1 MNISLII
8 PSYNTEKHLIN
19 TYNSIRKYY
28 KDIELV
34 IINDGSTDN
43 TSEWLDALED
53 NNVIKINSK
62 ERKGHTFFYDEGMR
76 QATNEIVGIMHS
88 DMIIGPNYVEN
99 VLKHLE
105 RGKVVCATR
114 IEPPIHPASKE
125 KIVMDFG
132 MDHNDLK
139 LDEFE
144 KFCNE
149 KSNEFKDITTKG
161 IFAPW
166 VLYKED
172 HFAIGGHDQI
182 FAPYGYEDSDI
193 FNRWILAGYEMIHS
207 RDAFVYHLTCRG
219 HRWNNGI
226 GIENDD
232 YQVTMNRC
240 SRDFVRKW
248 GDWITNNEYQ
258 FPIINP
264 KYDIGFIVNNCNH
277 QLLKVLEPWCSTI
290 YVDESNDIVL
300 RDNYIRLEQPNTSFN
315 LHDRVKPLD
324 NEKNNEILVTI
335 NGNNFT
341 QQDLQAI
348 YQLPNILANSGEPAF
363 HGELG
368 NLTIEIFE
376 TMNTYEK
383 DLIICKKQ

>member
-19 TYNSIRKYY
+19 TYNSVRKYY
-28 KDIELV
+28 KDVEMV

-43 TSEWLDALED
+43 TSEWLNNLKDD
-53 NNVIKINSK
+53 NVIKINSK

-88 DMIIGPNYVEN
+88 DMIIGPNYIEN
-99 VLKHLE
+99 TLKHLE

-114 IEPPIHPASKE
+114 IEPPIHPAGKE

-144 KFCNE
+144 TFCNE

-166 VLYKED
+166 ILYKED

-193 FNRWILAGYEMIHS
+193 FNRWILAGYEMVQS

-219 HRWNNGI
+219 HRWNKGVGI
-226 GIENDD
+226 VNDD
-232 YQVTMNRC
+232 YESTMSRC
-240 SRDFVRKW
+240 RQDFIRKW
-248 GDWITNNEYQ
+248 GDWIQNDDFQ

-264 KYDIGFIVNNCNH
+264 KYDIGIILDNNNKD
-277 QLLKVLEPWCSTI
+277 LLHALEPWCSNI
-290 YVDESNDIVL
+290 YCGVGVDL
-300 RDNYIRLEQPNTSFN
+300 RQNYITNEQSNTSFN
-315 LHDRVKPLD
+315 LSERVLPFS

-335 NGNNFT
+335 GSTFT
-341 QQDLQAI
+341 QQDFQIIQKLSAI
-348 YQLPNILANSGEPAF
+348 ITDSGEVGEF
-363 HGELG
+363 ELG
-368 NLTIEIFE
+368 NLKIEIFKMKNYINE
-376 TMNTYEK
+376 
-383 DLIICKKQ
+383 LINL

>member
-1 MNISLII
+1 MKKISLII

-19 TYNSIRKYY
+19 TYNSVRKYY
-28 KDIELV
+28 KDIEMV

-43 TSEWLDALED
+43 TSEWLEALKD
-53 NNVIKINSK
+53 DNVIKINSK

-88 DMIIGPNYVEN
+88 DMIIGPLYVEN
-99 VLKHLE
+99 MLKHLE

-114 IEPPIHPASKE
+114 IEPPIHPAGKE

-149 KSNEFKDITTKG
+149 KSNEFKNITTKG

-172 HFAIGGHDQI
+172 HFAIGGHDQT

-193 FNRWILAGYEMIHS
+193 FNRWILAGYEMVQS

-219 HRWNNGI
+219 HRWNKGVGI
-226 GIENDD
+226 VNDD
-232 YQVTMNRC
+232 YESTMGRC
-240 SRDFVRKW
+240 RMDFIRKW
-248 GDWITNNEYQ
+248 GDWIRNDEYQ

-264 KYDIGFIVNNCNH
+264 KYDVGIISHQNNID
-277 QLLKVLEPWCSTI
+277 LLRALEPWCSTI
-290 YVDESNDIVL
+290 YTNCNIQD
-300 RDNYIRLEQPNTSFN
+300 YIKTEQHNTTMD
-315 LHDRVKPLD
+315 LYERVKPYD
-324 NEKNNEILVTI
+324 NEKNNEILITI
-335 NGNNFT
+335 GDNFDNEDYRHI
-341 QQDLQAI
+341 QNLSAI
-348 YQLPNILANSGEPAF
+348 LKDSGEK
-363 HGELG
+363 GEFVLG
-368 NLTIEIFE
+368 NLRIEIIK
-376 TMNTYEK
+376 MKDYVN
-383 DLIICKKQ
+383 DLINL

>member
-88 DMIIGPNYVEN
+88 DMIIGRNYVEN

-193 FNRWILAGYEMIHS
+193 FNRWILAGYEMIQS

>member
-19 TYNSIRKYY
+19 TYNSVRKYY
-28 KDIELV
+28 KDVEMV

-43 TSEWLDALED
+43 TSEWLNNLKDD
-53 NNVIKINSK
+53 NVIKINSK

-76 QATNEIVGIMHS
+76 QATNEIVGIIHS
-88 DMIIGPNYVEN
+88 DMIIGPNYIEN
-99 VLKHLE
+99 TLKHLE

-114 IEPPIHPASKE
+114 IEPPIHPAGKE

-144 KFCNE
+144 TFCNE

-166 VLYKED
+166 ILYKED

-193 FNRWILAGYEMIHS
+193 FNRWILAGYEMVQS

-219 HRWNNGI
+219 HRWNKGVGI
-226 GIENDD
+226 VNDD
-232 YQVTMNRC
+232 YESTMSRC
-240 SRDFVRKW
+240 RRDFIRKW
-248 GDWITNNEYQ
+248 GDWIQNDEFQ
-258 FPIINP
+258 FPIINS
-264 KYDIGFIVNNCNH
+264 KYDVGIILNSKDIN
-277 QLLKVLEPWCSTI
+277 LLSNVEPWCDTI
-290 YVDESNDIVL
+290 YVDTGLLQD
-300 RDNYIRLEQPNTSFN
+300 YIQVEQSKTSFN
-315 LHDRVKPLD
+315 LYERVKPYD

-335 NGNNFT
+335 DGNKFT
-341 QQDLQAI
+341 QQDFQIINQLSAI
-348 YQLPNILANSGEPAF
+348 IADSGEVGEF
-363 HGELG
+363 ELG
-368 NLTIEIFE
+368 NLKIEIFKI
-376 TMNTYEK
+376 K
-383 DLIICKKQ
+383 DSINNLICL

>member
-19 TYNSIRKYY
+19 TYNSVRKYY
-28 KDIELV
+28 KDVEMV

-43 TSEWLDALED
+43 TSEWLSNLKDD
-53 NNVIKINSK
+53 NVIKINSK

-76 QATNEIVGIMHS
+76 QATNEIVGIIHS
-88 DMIIGPNYVEN
+88 DMIIGPNYIEN
-99 VLKHLE
+99 TLKHLE

-114 IEPPIHPASKE
+114 IEPPIHPEGKE

-149 KSNEFKDITTKG
+149 KSNEFKGITTKG

-166 VLYKED
+166 ILYKED
-172 HFAIGGHDQI
+172 HFAIGGHDQM

-193 FNRWILAGYEMIHS
+193 FNRWILAGYEMIQS

-219 HRWNNGI
+219 HRWNKGVGI
-226 GIENDD
+226 VNDD
-232 YQVTMNRC
+232 YESTMNRC
-240 SRDFVRKW
+240 RHDFVRKW
-248 GDWITNNEYQ
+248 GDWIQNDEFQ

-264 KYDIGFIVNNCNH
+264 KYDIGLIITNANL
-277 QLLKVLEPWCSTI
+277 QLIEALEPWCSTI
-290 YVDESNDIVL
+290 YCDEQFNTGRYADYVEMQ
-300 RDNYIRLEQPNTSFN
+300 DTSFD
-315 LHDRVKPLD
+315 LYEKFKPFD
-324 NEKNNEILVTI
+324 NEKNNEILVAI
-335 NGNNFT
+335 DGNNFNNYDYGSI
-341 QQDLQAI
+341 QQLSAI
-348 YQLPNILANSGEPAF
+348 IKDSGEIGGF
-363 HGELG
+363 ELG
-368 NLTIEIFE
+368 NLKIEIIQ
-376 TMNTYEK
+376 MK
-383 DLIICKKQ
+383 DYINELINL

>member
-19 TYNSIRKYY
+19 TYNSVRKYY
-28 KDIELV
+28 KDVEMV

-43 TSEWLDALED
+43 TSEWLNNLKDD
-53 NNVIKINSK
+53 NVIKIDSK

-88 DMIIGPNYVEN
+88 DMIIGPNYIEN
-99 VLKHLE
+99 ILKHLE

-114 IEPPIHPASKE
+114 IEPPIHPAGKE

-132 MDHNDLK
+132 MDYNDLK
-139 LDEFE
+139 LNEFE

-149 KSNEFKDITTKG
+149 KSNEFKDVTTKG

-172 HFAIGGHDQI
+172 HFAIGGHDQT

-193 FNRWILAGYEMIHS
+193 FNRWILAGYEMIQS

-219 HRWNNGI
+219 HRWNKGVGI
-226 GIENDD
+226 VNDD
-232 YQVTMNRC
+232 YESTMSRC
-240 SRDFVRKW
+240 RHDFIRKW
-248 GDWITNNEYQ
+248 GDWIRNDEYQ

-264 KYDIGFIVNNCNH
+264 KYNVGIILPNNNID
-277 QLLKVLEPWCSTI
+277 LLRALEPWCNNI
-290 YVDESNDIVL
+290 YCDSNLRKHYITTDQPKSNYNLSERVL
-300 RDNYIRLEQPNTSFN
+300 SIN
-315 LHDRVKPLD
+315 
-324 NEKNNEILVTI
+324 NEKNNEILITI
-335 NGNNFT
+335 GDNFDNEDYRHI
-341 QQDLQAI
+341 QNLSAI
-348 YQLPNILANSGEPAF
+348 LTDSGAI
-363 HGELG
+363 GEFILG
-368 NLTIEIFE
+368 NLKIEIIQ
-376 TMNTYEK
+376 MK
-383 DLIICKKQ
+383 DYVNGLISL

>member
-8 PSYNTEKHLIN
+8 PSYNTKNHLIN

-28 KDIELV
+28 KDVEMV

-43 TSEWLDALED
+43 TSEWLEALED

-76 QATNEIVGIMHS
+76 QATNEIVGIIHS
-88 DMIIGPNYVEN
+88 DMIIGPNYIEN
-99 VLKHLE
+99 TLKHLE

-114 IEPPIHPASKE
+114 IEPPIHPEGKE

-132 MDHNDLK
+132 MNDDDLK

-172 HFAIGGHDQI
+172 HFAIGGHDQT
-182 FAPYGYEDSDI
+182 FTPYGYEDSDI
-193 FNRWILAGYEMIHS
+193 FNRWILAGYEMIQS

-219 HRWNNGI
+219 HRWNKGVGI
-226 GIENDD
+226 VNDD
-232 YQVTMNRC
+232 YESTMNRC
-240 SRDFVRKW
+240 RHDFIRKW
-248 GDWITNNEYQ
+248 GDWIQNDEYQ

-264 KYDIGFIVNNCNH
+264 KYDIGIILHYNNID
-277 QLLKVLEPWCSTI
+277 LLRNLEPWCSNI
-290 YVDESNDIVL
+290 YCDANLRKHFISTDQTKSNYDL
-300 RDNYIRLEQPNTSFN
+300 SK
-315 LHDRVKPLD
+315 RVKPIYD
-324 NEKNNEILVTI
+324 KKINEILITVD
-335 NGNNFT
+335 NNFN
-341 QQDLQAI
+341 QQDFQIINQLSAI
-348 YQLPNILANSGEPAF
+348 ITDNGEIGKF
-363 HGELG
+363 ELG
-368 NLTIEIFE
+368 NLKIEIIK
-376 TMNTYEK
+376 MKNYVNG
-383 DLIICKKQ
+383 LIKL